1 MRTWTGRTVVDVGV
15 GVRVGVGVGLSLL
28 ITTMAA
34 CSGNPGDS
42 GTKDGGG
49 TTPADFSGTDGGGP
63 AGAVPT
69 SPMELFAYLKAGG
82 YLAFPA
88 ESGIH
93 SSTGPHG
100 SKVRT
105 YITPAL
111 EASLKAGNAEHPK
124 NSATVKELYLNGTTV
139 QGWAVM
145 VKTQDTSN
153 GGQGWYW
160 YETFNATDPTKYS
173 TSGTGVALCYNCH
186 AAGKDYF
193 RSPFPLQ

>member
-1 MRTWTGRTVVDVGV
+1 MHKRTGRSTLVDVATI
-15 GVRVGVGVGLSLL
+15 GVGLGLL
-28 ITTMAA
+28 ITTLAA
-34 CSGNPGDS
+34 CSGDPGAV
-42 GTKDGGG
+42 GTKDGG
-49 TTPADFSGTDGGGP
+49 TSPADLTGT
-63 AGAVPT
+63 AASAVPT

-82 YLAFPA
+82 YLSFPA
-88 ESGIH
+88 ESAIH
-93 SSTGPHG
+93 TSTGPHG
-100 SKVRT
+100 TKVRT
-105 YITPAL
+105 FISPAL

-124 NSATVKELYLNGTTV
+124 SSATVKELYLNSTTV

-160 YETFNATDPTKYS
+160 YETFNATDPSKFS

-186 AAGKDYF
+186 SAGKDYF